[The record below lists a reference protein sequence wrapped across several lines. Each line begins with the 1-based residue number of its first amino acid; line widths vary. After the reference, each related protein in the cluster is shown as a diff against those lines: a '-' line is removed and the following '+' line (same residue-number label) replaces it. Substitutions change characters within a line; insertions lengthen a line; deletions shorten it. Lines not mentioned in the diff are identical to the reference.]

1 MRTMIVI
8 AALLG
13 GCAVQPSEPADPE
26 SMAVLDELEAYVEKM
41 RASGVLWRDDHY
53 QSAKE
58 GIARDR
64 EKAWRRPRGECHPY
78 VPCPP
83 IR

>member
-1 MRTMIVI
+1 MDLKEFFRETD
-8 AALLG
+8 G
-13 GCAVQPSEPADPE
+13 GPH
-26 SMAVLDELEAYVEKM
+26 VEKM